1 MRSGNSRG
9 ALSAGGSA
17 GDGEPVEVAGRLR
30 DTLAEPVRRC
40 GTEPGALIS
49 HGTVPG
55 DLADDGRFRAAC
67 RSALTSP
74 PARRTGDAGVA
85 GLGPAVSLAVPRPT
99 YKELGTCTAR
109 DRAAPEGAVPKMPV
123 RCAGRRSPNA

>member
-1 MRSGNSRG
+1 MRSRNWRG

-30 DTLAEPVRRC
+30 NTLAEPVRRC
-40 GTEPGALIS
+40 GTEPGVLIS
-49 HGTVPG
+49 HNTVPG
-55 DLADDGRFRAAC
+55 DLADDGRFRAAG
-67 RSALTSP
+67 RPGLTSP
-74 PARRTGDAGVA
+74 PRLCTGDARMA

-99 YKELGTCTAR
+99 HEEPGTRTTH
-109 DRAAPEGAVPKMPV
+109 DRAAPAGAVSKMPV